1 MRFVVLLAVVLSL
14 PVHAQKAGAENL
26 KDLGAIV
33 GVDIKAIDSVMV
45 SPHINC
51 SEEAHHHKDCYVV
64 DNAVASKIMASGG
77 ITKLAGTNTSKVCG
91 ALSTAPGADISSVI
105 KTMAEETRPD
115 ENSSTTTVK
124 LTDPERG
131 DVRIRASKYGG
142 KGGLGVRFA
151 IDDNKS
157 LSVGAGPKNIGIT
170 GKIKIR

>member
-1 MRFVVLLAVVLSL
+1 MHLVVLLAVVLSL
-14 PVHAQKAGAENL
+14 PVHAQKTGADNL
-26 KDLGAIV
+26 KDLGSIV
-33 GVDIKAIDSVMV
+33 GLDIKAIDSVMV

-51 SEEAHHHKDCYVV
+51 FEQAHHHKDCYIV

-77 ITKLAGTNTSKVCG
+77 ITKLPGTNTSKVCG
-91 ALSTAPGADISSVI
+91 ALSTAPGADITSII
-105 KTMAEETRPD
+105 KAEVEESKPD
-115 ENSSTTTVK
+115 ENSSVATVK

-142 KGGLGVRFA
+142 RGGLGVRFS